1 MIDKI
6 LFIFTALCP
15 QEKKFDK
22 ALFIARVVVE
32 SALGVCKAR
41 WRYLLKQLQN
51 SVENVSNVIIACFT
65 LHNFWQVNG
74 ENYFDSDEILEM
86 MKLSSAKKISKT

>member
-41 WRYLLKQLQN
+41 WRYLLKQL
-51 SVENVSNVIIACFT
+51 
-65 LHNFWQVNG
+65 
-74 ENYFDSDEILEM
+74 
-86 MKLSSAKKISKT
+86 